1 MQTEHVR
8 NRRLVRN
15 NLSNGKFIHVSVICI
30 RLEFKSGWGPSL
42 ASGIFFSYFF
52 SFFPRHSLFRKKS
65 HFESYDACSFL
76 FEEKER
82 LSGDKFLMLNPTSSA
97 VKKVVQK
104 FRVFPTQ
111 IFTST
116 RVWYTLFWRTSTIC
130 LWGTGLTAYSRHYP
144 SLYSSRNFSKR
155 MSYPTHPIE

>member
-1 MQTEHVR
+1 MR
-8 NRRLVRN
+8 
-15 NLSNGKFIHVSVICI
+15 
-30 RLEFKSGWGPSL
+30 
-42 ASGIFFSYFF
+42 A
-52 SFFPRHSLFRKKS
+52 
-65 HFESYDACSFL
+65 FL

-130 LWGTGLTAYSRHYP
+130 LWGTGLTAYSRHSP
-144 SLYSSRNFSKR
+144 SLKQSHLFQTDELPNSSYWGIIRLSSSWNESRFNRVYFSVVTFLRVIVNLERGRDLKWSEEGTVTRNFKKILGLDVDRVS
-155 MSYPTHPIE
+155 